1 MVFADAAF
9 YSGVYLAGRAGIIPL
24 DEFNFWA
31 RSASDR
37 INWRRVEI
45 APDDIPE
52 ILRLCACEVAES
64 LFLESERKFLAMQ
77 PSQSVGAYSKGA
89 VATQWTQGNTDAEI
103 TAIIRRYLALT
114 PLHNDFVFRG
124 G

>member
-9 YSGVYLAGRAGIIPL
+9 YEEAYLAGRAGIIPPE
-24 DEFNFWA
+24 EFAFWA

-45 APDDIPE
+45 AQEDVPDA
-52 ILRLCACEVAES
+52 LRLCTCEVAES

-77 PSQSVGAYSKGA
+77 PSQSVGEYSKGA
-89 VATQWTQGNTDAEI
+89 MSAQRKPGDTDAEI
-103 TAIIRRYLALT
+103 TEIIRRHLAFT